1 MTVCL
6 VLILAVNFLGARAY
20 GETEFWFSTMKIL
33 AIVGLIILG
42 VVLMCGGGPNHD
54 AIGFRYWVSPGTFAL
69 HWHLRLHATT
79 AHNTEP
85 LLLLPL

>member
-6 VLILAVNFLGARAY
+6 VLILAINFLGARAY
-20 GETEFWFSTMKIL
+20 GETEFWFSTMKVL

-54 AIGFRYWVSPGTFAL
+54 PIGFRYWVSPGTSPQARC
-69 HWHLRLHATT
+69 RLSAVDRDILCRQS
-79 AHNTEP
+79 P
-85 LLLLPL
+85 P